1 MDVFFGIPVWVF
13 GILLILVL
21 LIYYY
26 GYVKSP
32 IHAIRANGIE
42 TFTGFQA
49 FFGSSLKIM
58 TTGLIEYDRI
68 LYRDYKDKKA
78 IGTVFSG
85 VPCIHLSDLDIIK
98 NIVIKDSASFTN
110 RYKFVM
116 TDSSIMNKMLT
127 MLDDDHWK
135 HVRSMCTPTFSSGKM
150 RKMNAMLQN
159 GAKNLVNNFRPYVEQ
174 NKPITVKDAFGCFSL
189 DVTAATIF
197 GLQVNSLENPKE
209 PIVVHAKKLMQKFT
223 DKSLGVILLFMAP
236 KLFSLLTRL
245 GIMSML
251 PSETMKYFETI
262 LDRALKERREDED
275 QSRADFL
282 QTMAK
287 SYVSDDVVDR
297 ETNEMKWTSKGLLR
311 EEILAQS
318 FAFIFGGYENIS
330 NFMMYVAYCLALNP
344 DAQDRLI
351 KDIHD
356 IIGNEAPDYDNIGK
370 VEYLDMVVNEA
381 SRLHTLATRIDRICN
396 ETTEMNGILFEK
408 GWMAAIP
415 VDAIHMDPDIWP
427 EPEKFDPDRFSAE
440 NREGMHP
447 CSFMLFGLGP
457 RVCIAQR
464 LALFEA
470 KVGLA
475 TVLQNYRFVPCKET
489 TIPLVKDTFGQ
500 PKSPV
505 ILKMEKIIFG
515 EE

>member
-1 MDVFFGIPVWVF
+1 MDVFFGISVWVF
-13 GILLILVL
+13 GILLLLIL

-32 IHAIRANGIE
+32 LHAIRANGIE
-42 TFTGFQA
+42 TPTGFQA
-49 FFGSSLKIM
+49 FFGSGYKFM
-58 TTGLIEYDRI
+58 KMGLIEFDRF
-68 LYRDYKDKKA
+68 LYNESKDKKV
-78 IGTVFSG
+78 IGNTFAG
-85 VPCIHLSDLDIIK
+85 VPYIMISDLDMIK
-98 NIVIKDSASFTN
+98 NIAIKDSASFIN
-110 RYKFVM
+110 RNKFIM

-150 RKMNAMLQN
+150 RKMNDMLQD
-159 GAKNLVNNFRPYVEQ
+159 GAKNLANNFGKFVDE
-174 NKPITVKDAFGCFSL
+174 NKPITVKDAFGCYAL

-209 PIVVHAKKLMQKFT
+209 PIVIHAKKLMQRFT
-223 DKSLGVILLFMAP
+223 DKSFAMILLFMSP
-236 KLFSLLTRL
+236 KLFTTLVRL
-245 GIMSML
+245 GVLSIF
-251 PSETMKYFETI
+251 PKGTIEYFETV
-262 LDRALKERREDED
+262 LDRALNDRRTDDD

-297 ETNEMKWTSKGLLR
+297 ESNKMKWSSNGLLR

-351 KDIHD
+351 KDIRD
-356 IIGNEAPDYDNIGK
+356 IIGNEAPDYDNVAK
-370 VEYLDMVVNEA
+370 VEYLDMVINET
-381 SRLHTLATRIDRICN
+381 SRLHTLASRIDRICN
-396 ETTEMNGILFEK
+396 ERTEMNGVVFEK
-408 GWMAAIP
+408 GWIAIIP
-415 VDAIHMDPDIWP
+415 VGAIHMDPDIWP
-427 EPEKFDPDRFSAE
+427 EPEKFDPERFSAE

-447 CSFMLFGLGP
+447 CSFIPFGLGP

-489 TIPLVKDTFGQ
+489 TIPLQKNSFGQ
-500 PKSPV
+500 PKSPI
-505 ILKMEKIIFG
+505 ILKMEKIVFG